1 LFADYVHINESLLAQ
16 RTGMTDQAVY
26 ESLKLLSKRCII
38 HYIPAQKV
46 PTIYYNKNREEMKY
60 LVIPQSVYE
69 QRRNKLIDRIK
80 NVVDYG
86 SSKTQC
92 RSKMLLQYFGER
104 EAKDWGKCD
113 VCIDKRQRD
122 MRSSDMDRLIQK
134 VLDQLNGPEMT
145 LEEITAAMDYPE
157 NRLIEVLR
165 FLSDNKQIVIK
176 ENKIKKK

>member
-1 LFADYVHINESLLAQ
+1 
-16 RTGMTDQAVY
+16 
-26 ESLKLLSKRCII
+26 
-38 HYIPAQKV
+38 
-46 PTIYYNKNREEMKY
+46 
-60 LVIPQSVYE
+60 
-69 QRRNKLIDRIK
+69 
-80 NVVDYG
+80 
-86 SSKTQC
+86 
-92 RSKMLLQYFGER
+92 
-104 EAKDWGKCD
+104 
-113 VCIDKRQRD
+113 